1 MEKRKAQVVII
12 AKNQLLL
19 LETAKSRGEVF
30 WQNVTGSV
38 EENEDFLIGALREV
52 QEETGIKAQSLIDL
66 GIVFSFT
73 DRFNKLAREKCYLLY
88 LPKLPEVQ
96 LSLEHQ
102 SFKWIEISKV
112 KDTDFRFP
120 SNYEAFKKSLE
131 MLERYK
137 A

>member
-19 LETAKSRGEVF
+19 LETAKSRGDVF

-38 EENEDFLIGALREV
+38 EENEDFLIGAIREV
-52 QEETGIKAQSLIDL
+52 EEETGITAQSLIDL
-66 GIVFSFT
+66 GLVFTFT

-88 LPKLPEVQ
+88 LPKVPEIKI
-96 LSLEHQ
+96 SNEHQ
-102 SFKWIEISKV
+102 SFKWVDITKV
-112 KDTDFRFP
+112 KDSDYKFP

-137 A
+137 P

>member
-19 LETAKSRGEVF
+19 LETAKNRGDVF

-38 EENEDFLIGALREV
+38 EDNEDFLIGAIREV
-52 QEETGIKAQSLIDL
+52 KEETGIEAQSLIDL
-66 GIVFSFT
+66 GLVFSFT

-88 LPKLPEVQ
+88 LAKVPEIKI
-96 LSLEHQ
+96 SNEHQ
-102 SFKWIEISKV
+102 NFKWVEISKV
-112 KDTDFRFP
+112 KDSDYKFP

-137 A
+137 P